1 MNPYEFSYCKDNK
14 VEKLRDEY
22 SFLKLIFVSFFIAIP
37 FLSFV
42 IPFIII
48 LFPCRNK
55 IIGFCDQI
63 INKLDY
69 MSRK

>member
-1 MNPYEFSYCKDNK
+1 
-14 VEKLRDEY
+14 
-22 SFLKLIFVSFFIAIP
+22 
-37 FLSFV
+37 
-42 IPFIII
+42 

-55 IIGFCDQI
+55 IISFCDQI